1 MKRKPA
7 IIAYDISNPL
17 RRRRV
22 FKRLQAWRIDG
33 QKSVHECLRNEREAQ
48 ELYAQLMELIDTDS
62 DHLLLAWLAP
72 GKRPEGAGLGKT
84 DSLFKRFVRVA

>member
-7 IIAYDISNPL
+7 IIAYDIANPL

-33 QKSVHECLRNEREAQ
+33 QKSVHECLLNEREAE
-48 ELYAQLMELIDTDS
+48 ELYAQLLDLIDRDA
-62 DHLLLAWLAP
+62 DHLLLAWLSP
-72 GKRPEGAGLGKT
+72 GAEPDGLGRGRT
-84 DSLFKRFVRVA
+84 ETLFRRFVRVA

>member
-7 IIAYDISNPL
+7 IVAYDISNPL

-33 QKSVHECLRNEREAQ
+33 QKSVHECLLNEREAE
-48 ELYAQLMELIDTDS
+48 ELFAQLSELIHLET
-62 DHLLLAWLAP
+62 DHLLLAWLTP
-72 GKRPEGAGLGKT
+72 GAQPESLGRGRS
-84 DSLFKRFVRVA
+84 DSFFRRFMRVA